1 MNVRALLLAGVSA
14 FSLSVSAAQAQTAQ
28 PRISSTQAQIDELKR
43 LIAEQQRMIQAL
55 EDRVRQSETSTTAA
69 QSAATEAK
77 ENADAARKAIA
88 EKPLVVSSNPR
99 LKVAL
104 SGQVSR
110 LLNLADD
117 GKSTKAYFVDNN
129 VSVSRLRVAA
139 TGEIT
144 DDLTV
149 GTTIEMAISPNNS
162 ADVSQVNEDGSQR
175 DEFRKVEAL
184 LKSKAYGDVQF
195 GKGDPATKDIA
206 RLDLS
211 GTDVL
216 AYAPTG
222 DPAGGLLFRT
232 KDDDELTTT
241 NVASVFTDFDAGRT
255 NRIRYDTPKFSGAYA
270 SASFGADQKW
280 GVAARWAGTGHGLQ
294 ATAGAGVQDPSSS
307 TADLVYAGSASVLH
321 EGTGLNLT
329 YGTAFR
335 DQDEGT
341 GELQYVKAGWQ
352 HDFFTVGKTAFSLD
366 FGLDEDV
373 PTKDDDGKTVGLVA
387 LQNLSA
393 YGTELF
399 VGFRGYD
406 FDDGDGPDTSTIYV
420 GTAGTRIR
428 F

>member
-1 MNVRALLLAGVSA
+1 MNVRALLLAGASVLHLSA
-14 FSLSVSAAQAQTAQ
+14 SVAHAQTAQ
-28 PRISSTQAQIDELKR
+28 PRVSSTQAQIDELKR

-69 QSAATEAK
+69 QSAATEAR
-77 ENADAARKAIA
+77 ENADAARRAVA
-88 EKPLVVSSNPR
+88 DKPLIVSSNPR
-99 LKVAL
+99 LKVAI

-139 TGEIT
+139 TGEIS
-144 DDLTV
+144 DDLTLGSV
-149 GTTIEMAISPNNS
+149 LEMAISPNNS
-162 ADVSQVNEDGSQR
+162 ADVSQVNEDGSQK
-175 DEFRKVEAL
+175 DEFRKVEAML
-184 LKSKAYGDVQF
+184 RSKAYGDVYF

-222 DPAGGLLFRT
+222 DAAGGLLFRE
-232 KDDDELTTT
+232 KDNDALTTT
-241 NVASVFTDFDAGRT
+241 SIGAVFTDFDAGRT
-255 NRIRYDTPKFSGAYA
+255 NRIRYDTTKFGGAYA

-280 GVAARWAGTGHGLQ
+280 GVAARWAGTGHGIQ
-294 ATAGAGVQDPSSS
+294 AAAGAGVQDPSSS

-321 EGTGLNLT
+321 EGTGLNLS

-341 GELQYVKAGWQ
+341 GQLQYVKAGWQ
-352 HDFFTVGKTAFSLD
+352 HDFFAVGKTAFSLD
-366 FGLDEDV
+366 FGLDKDV
-373 PTKDDDGKTVGLVA
+373 PADGGDGKTVGLVA
-387 LQNLSA
+387 LQNFSQ

-399 VGFRGYD
+399 AGLRGYD
-406 FDDGDGPDTSTIYV
+406 FDDGDGPSTSTIYV